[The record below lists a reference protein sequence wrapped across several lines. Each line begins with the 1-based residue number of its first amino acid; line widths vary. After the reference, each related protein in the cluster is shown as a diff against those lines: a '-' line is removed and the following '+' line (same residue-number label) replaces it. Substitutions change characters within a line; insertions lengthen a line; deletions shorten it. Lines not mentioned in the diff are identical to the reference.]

1 MTADKGK
8 MLKGIALAIAAG
20 ICWGS
25 MGATAQFL
33 MRDFGF
39 APLDLVTLRIFTAG
53 IVLLVLHAVTGGGN
67 IFEPLKKH
75 ENLRDILLASATV
88 LFAQYSFIQGIHYSN
103 AGTAAVVITTVP
115 LFVCVWL
122 AFSERRPVR
131 AVEMLCFLLATGGVV
146 LLVTKGDFSTLDF
159 SIKGVMWA
167 LGCAIASA
175 VYSIQPR
182 AVLGRVGVTL
192 VVGWSMVFGGLA
204 ASLFDAPWHMH
215 VHWSGIS
222 IAAFL
227 FLVLVGTVGAVWCYM
242 ASLKCISPV
251 VVGLLGCS
259 EPLTAVVLSVVLL
272 GVHLGVWELVGMA
285 MVLSTVVLLALPAL
299 KADRQPY

>member
-67 IFEPLKKH
+67 IFEPLKKN

-146 LLVTKGDFSTLDF
+146 LLVTKGDFFNARFFYQRSD
-159 SIKGVMWA
+159 
-167 LGCAIASA
+167 
-175 VYSIQPR
+175 
-182 AVLGRVGVTL
+182 VGVGVRNRKRRVLHSAKGGT
-192 VVGWSMVFGGLA
+192 WSRRCDSCCRVEYGFWGLGG
-204 ASLFDAPWHMH
+204 
-215 VHWSGIS
+215 
-222 IAAFL
+222 IA
-227 FLVLVGTVGAVWCYM
+227 
-242 ASLKCISPV
+242 I
-251 VVGLLGCS
+251 
-259 EPLTAVVLSVVLL
+259 
-272 GVHLGVWELVGMA
+272 
-285 MVLSTVVLLALPAL
+285 
-299 KADRQPY
+299 

>member
-1 MTADKGK
+1 
-8 MLKGIALAIAAG
+8 
-20 ICWGS
+20 
-25 MGATAQFL
+25 
-33 MRDFGF
+33 
-39 APLDLVTLRIFTAG
+39 
-53 IVLLVLHAVTGGGN
+53 
-67 IFEPLKKH
+67 
-75 ENLRDILLASATV
+75 
-88 LFAQYSFIQGIHYSN
+88 
-103 AGTAAVVITTVP
+103 
-115 LFVCVWL
+115 
-122 AFSERRPVR
+122 
-131 AVEMLCFLLATGGVV
+131 
-146 LLVTKGDFSTLDF
+146 
-159 SIKGVMWA
+159 
-167 LGCAIASA
+167 
-175 VYSIQPR
+175 
-182 AVLGRVGVTL
+182 
-192 VVGWSMVFGGLA
+192 
-204 ASLFDAPWHMH
+204 MH